1 MPFTVTPLPTDS
13 EDFRRQNEPLAMMP
27 STGTH
32 FLMGSGISQL
42 CENLFKK
49 LIEQMTKRETFLL
62 PNAEVKATCI
72 GSEEH

>member
-1 MPFTVTPLPTDS
+1 MMPFTVTPLPTDS

-42 CENLFKK
+42 CENLLKK
-49 LIEQMTKRETFLL
+49 IDRTDD
-62 PNAEVKATCI
+62 
-72 GSEEH
+72 